1 VPVIG
6 VVGEQKTKPTQHSVA
21 VLRSLGL
28 HPHLLA
34 CRCAEPLD
42 AGARAKLALFCQV
55 PQESVLTMHDVSNL
69 WRVPLLM
76 QAQGA
81 HETVCRVLGLGA
93 QVSGRLDMRRWKA
106 DIADR
111 WDALE
116 TPVRIALIGK
126 YTGLSDAYLS
136 VVKSLQHAC
145 LAANLR
151 LVLDWVD
158 AAHLE
163 EVPPGGQGGADGG
176 GGGAAAEAMTAAAGG
191 GGGGGSSGG
200 GAGSAA
206 DKHAAAWAT
215 VRAAQGILVPG
226 GFGTRGT
233 EGKIAAA
240 RYARENKV
248 PYLGVCLGMQL
259 AVVEFARS
267 VLGIA
272 DADSAEFTPA
282 TAHPAVVF
290 MPEISTEHMGGTMR
304 LGARRTVLQT
314 MRCATAKLY
323 AREVDVS
330 ERHRHRY
337 EVNPALVPRL
347 EAAGMRFV
355 GKDES
360 GERME
365 ILELE
370 DNPSGHPFY
379 VAAQFH
385 PEVRERERRLFFLSI
400 GLRLFWQ
407 GATGGARGKSKRAA
421 APFGRPL
428 LYLRIEI
435 DQQPTQPDTT
445 PHPHPPRSYTPNQT
459 CPNSKQKHNET
470 KQNRQTTVQ
479 DAPGQAAAAVPRLCA
494 GGGRKA
500 GRLPAGARDALGLGA
515 ADAHQGG
522 AGGAARA
529 ERERGGAAARGRA
542 AGGRRRRRR
551 RAGVKRREGARATRG
566 TREGC
571 RRRHRDVCPIPLSA
585 LPSPPTKTTEQ
596 TLPWKSFSSP
606 PPPPSPVRRRRRGA
620 LPHLVAALLFFPT
633 SCNKHI
639 PVDLR
644 VGYCMHAR
652 GVECHVRH
660 CRLRALALSH
670 HCTKLPH
677 LSTTAPSRVCRRP
690 PPAHASANP
699 PAATAHARC
708 CCCCC

>member
-1 VPVIG
+1 MVWARASRLCALVAPAPAFSSRTRQHQKRTPKPPPPKKNNPIHSVGQGNLCIVHVSLVPVIG

-42 AGARAKLALFCQV
+42 EGVRSKLALFCQV
-55 PQESVLTMHDVSNL
+55 PTQNVLTMHDVSNL

-76 QAQGA
+76 QEQGA
-81 HETVCRVLGLGA
+81 HETVCRVLGLGEA
-93 QVSGRLDMRRWKA
+93 VSGRLDMRRWKA

-111 WDALE
+111 WDALKE
-116 TPVRIALIGK
+116 PVRIALIGK

-163 EVPPGGQGGADGG
+163 PVSAGG
-176 GGGAAAEAMTAAAGG
+176 GGGNGGGSAAAGG
-191 GGGGGSSGG
+191 GSGGGSDGG
-200 GAGSAA
+200 NNNATSAA

-215 VRAAQGILVPG
+215 VRAADGVLVPG

-233 EGKIAAA
+233 EGKILAA

-248 PYLGVCLGMQL
+248 PFLGICLGMQV
-259 AVVEFARS
+259 AVIEFARS

-272 DADSAEFTPA
+272 DADSAEFNPA

-314 MRCATAKLY
+314 MQCATAKLY
-323 AREVDVS
+323 QRERDVY

-347 EAAGMRFV
+347 EAEGLRFV
-355 GKDES
+355 GKDET

-385 PEVRERERRLFFLSI
+385 PEFKTRPGKPTPLFLGFVLAA
-400 GLRLFWQ
+400 GKKLDAYLQAR
-407 GATGGARGKSKRAA
+407 ATPAA
-421 APFGRPL
+421 SA
-428 LYLRIEI
+428 
-435 DQQPTQPDTT
+435 QPTP
-445 PHPHPPRSYTPNQT
+445 
-459 CPNSKQKHNET
+459 T
-470 KQNRQTTVQ
+470 K
-479 DAPGQAAAAVPRLCA
+479 AAGA
-494 GGGRKA
+494 GGGAPAASAVAK
-500 GRLPAGARDALGLGA
+500 RLEGA
-515 ADAHQGG
+515 A
-522 AGGAARA
+522 
-529 ERERGGAAARGRA
+529 
-542 AGGRRRRRR
+542 
-551 RAGVKRREGARATRG
+551 
-566 TREGC
+566 
-571 RRRHRDVCPIPLSA
+571 
-585 LPSPPTKTTEQ
+585 
-596 TLPWKSFSSP
+596 
-606 PPPPSPVRRRRRGA
+606 
-620 LPHLVAALLFFPT
+620 
-633 SCNKHI
+633 
-639 PVDLR
+639 
-644 VGYCMHAR
+644 
-652 GVECHVRH
+652 
-660 CRLRALALSH
+660 LADG
-670 HCTKLPH
+670 
-677 LSTTAPSRVCRRP
+677 TTAGQQ
-690 PPAHASANP
+690 
-699 PAATAHARC
+699 
-708 CCCCC
+708 